1 MWRRPTAAA
10 LRGTGLKPSHY
21 KEPIVEVWPESWP
34 AVELY
39 VRYQTQWL
47 QGPGGP
53 SGLNYAI
60 LFADLDRSGIE
71 GEGREDIMDGIR
83 TIEAEV
89 LAEIYKE

>member
-34 AVELY
+34 SVELY

-71 GEGREDIMDGIR
+71 GEDREDIMDGVRI
-83 TIEAEV
+83 IEAEV
-89 LAEIYKE
+89 LRLIYQE

>member
-60 LFADLDRSGIE
+60 LFADLDRSGFE
-71 GEGREDIMDGIR
+71 GEDREDIMDGVRI
-83 TIEAEV
+83 IEAEV
-89 LAEIYKE
+89 LKSIYQE

>member
-47 QGPGGP
+47 QGAGGP

-71 GEGREDIMDGIR
+71 GEDREDIMDGVRIV
-83 TIEAEV
+83 EAEV
-89 LAEIYKE
+89 LKSIYQE

>member
-71 GEGREDIMDGIR
+71 GEDREDIMDGVRI
-83 TIEAEV
+83 IEAEV
-89 LAEIYKE
+89 LKSIYQE

>member
-1 MWRRPTAAA
+1 MWRRPTAAE
-10 LRGTGLKPSHY
+10 LRGTGLKQSHY
-21 KEPIVEVWPESWP
+21 KEPLVEVWPECWP

-39 VRYQTQWL
+39 LKYRTQWI

-53 SGLNYAI
+53 SGLNYAV

-71 GEGREDIMDGIR
+71 GDELEQIMDDIR

>member
-71 GEGREDIMDGIR
+71 GEDREEIMDGVR
-83 TIEAEV
+83 VIEAEV
-89 LAEIYKE
+89 LKSIYQE